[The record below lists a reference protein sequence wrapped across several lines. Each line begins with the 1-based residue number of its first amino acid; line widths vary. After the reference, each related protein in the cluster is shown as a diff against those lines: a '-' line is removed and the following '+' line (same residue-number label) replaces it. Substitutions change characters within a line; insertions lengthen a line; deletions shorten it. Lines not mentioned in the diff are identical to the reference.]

1 MDRNRFGG
9 PLAAGIEQEIRDL
22 YAQEAAGLLRHA
34 AGVAGNR
41 ETAQDAVQEAFL
53 RFFIARTAGQDIRS
67 PRAWLFRVLRNE
79 VLDRKK
85 AGSRNEIGLE
95 SVMNSPGPGYDPE
108 AAYGRVEA
116 LRRTLGTA
124 LTPREV
130 ECVQLRS
137 TGLRYDEIAGVLKLR
152 SGTVGAL
159 LARAHKKIRA
169 AAGSADRRGG
179 ELSLKIATGKRYA
192 S

>member
-1 MDRNRFGG
+1 MDRSQFGG

-22 YAQEAAGLLRHA
+22 HAKEAAGLLRHA
-34 AGVAGNR
+34 ASVAGNS

-53 RFFIARTAGQDIRS
+53 RFFIARTAGQEIRN
-67 PRAWLFRVLRNE
+67 PRAWLFRVLRNH
-79 VLDRKK
+79 VLDQKK

-95 SVMNSPGPGYDPE
+95 SVMNSPGLGYDPE

-116 LRRTLGTA
+116 LRRTLRTA

-169 AAGSADRRGG
+169 AAGSSDRRSG
-179 ELSLKIATGKRYA
+179 ELHLKIATGKRYA